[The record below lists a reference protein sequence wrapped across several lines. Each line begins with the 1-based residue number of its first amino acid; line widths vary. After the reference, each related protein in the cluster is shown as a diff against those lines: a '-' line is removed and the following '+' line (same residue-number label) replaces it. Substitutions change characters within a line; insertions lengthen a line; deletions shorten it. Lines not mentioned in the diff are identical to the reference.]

1 MSINFN
7 WSGIREG
14 IELIKEDKKIEFAK
28 QKYFSGE
35 RKDRIALLAKYGV
48 DSKESTKRR
57 EKKTELTQSL
67 ISTVGLPK
75 DVASYI
81 SETGE
86 GEMILNL
93 YKKRVENGTLNKNW
107 LPTIIKKVQST
118 LADES
123 SPQAMAIATKTALL
137 SSEDMSTEVGQEGSL
152 IEAIFSAETFKD
164 FEKVDEKI
172 LEIVTAPRVEDFTPE
187 LPIIGGLNVGSAKVD
202 TTDIAGIRKN
212 VIEEIRPFAGELI
225 VKDDQGDY
233 RVDPTKIKSDQS
245 AGELARIISET
256 TYKIAADIQTGSM
269 NPIDIYQ
276 KHIPD
281 AVNLIPSFTEFNNQG
296 AKIPKVIKN
305 PADSFDAGK
314 DLFMD
319 NFKSIDEERKKF
331 N

>member
-7 WSGIREG
+7 WSGIKQG
-14 IELIKEDKKIEFAK
+14 IDSIKENQKIEFAK

-35 RKDRIALLAKYGV
+35 RKERIALLAEYGI
-48 DSKESTKRR
+48 SSRESTKRR

-81 SETGE
+81 AETGE
-86 GEMILNL
+86 GKIILEL
-93 YKKRVENGTLNKNW
+93 FEKRVKDGTLNRNW
-107 LPTIIKKVQST
+107 IPTIIKKVQST

-123 SPQAMAIATKTALL
+123 SPQAMAIAAKTALL
-137 SSEDMSTEVGQEGSL
+137 SSEDMSTEVGQEASL

-172 LEIVTAPRVEDFTPE
+172 LEIVTARRVEDFTPE
-187 LPIIGGLNVGSAKVD
+187 LPVIGGLPKGSAQVGETQLAK
-202 TTDIAGIRKN
+202 IRSG
-212 VIEEIRPFAGELI
+212 VIERLGPYAGEII
-225 VKDDQGDY
+225 VRDNQGDY
-233 RVDPTKIKSDQS
+233 RVDPAKIKSDKS
-245 AGELARIISET
+245 AGDLEKIISDT
-256 TYKIAADIQTGSM
+256 VDKIVIDIETGSS
-269 NPIDIYQ
+269 NVNESFK

-281 AVNLIPSFTEFNNQG
+281 AVNLIPSFTGSKQPEVKN
-296 AKIPKVIKN
+296 PKVIKN

-314 DLFMD
+314 DLFID
-319 NFKSIDEERKKF
+319 NFTSIEQER

>member
-1 MSINFN
+1 MSIN
-7 WSGIREG
+7 WSGIKEG
-14 IELIKEDKKIEFAK
+14 IELIEQDKLTEFAK

-57 EKKTELTQSL
+57 EKKTDLTQSL

-81 SETGE
+81 AESGE
-86 GEMILNL
+86 GAMILNL
-93 YKKRVENGTLNKNW
+93 YKKRVENGTLNVNW
-107 LPTIIKKVQST
+107 IPTVIKKVEST
-118 LADES
+118 LADKS
-123 SPQAMAIATKTALL
+123 SPQAKAIAAKTALL

-152 IEAIFSAETFKD
+152 IEAIFSAETFED

-172 LEIVTAPRVEDFTPE
+172 LKIVTAPRVEDFTPE
-187 LPIIGGLNVGSAKVD
+187 LPTIGGLNVGSGEVTLAD
-202 TTDIAGIRKN
+202 RASIRKQ

-233 RVDPTKIKSDQS
+233 RIDPAKIKTDQS
-245 AGELARIISET
+245 AGDLAKIISDT
-256 TYKIAADIQTGSM
+256 TYKIAADMQTGYM

-281 AVNLIPSFTEFNNQG
+281 AINLIPSFTGSKQPEVKN
-296 AKIPKVIKN
+296 PKVIKS
-305 PADSFDAGK
+305 PADSFDSGK

-319 NFKSIDEERKKF
+319 NFKSISNERK
-331 N
+331 

>member
-57 EKKTELTQSL
+57 KKKTDLTQSL

-93 YKKRVENGTLNKNW
+93 YKKRVENGTLNTNW
-107 LPTIIKKVQST
+107 LPTITKKVRST

-123 SPQAMAIATKTALL
+123 SPQAIAIATKTALL

-152 IEAIFSAETFKD
+152 IEAIFSAKTFKD
-164 FEKVDEKI
+164 FKEVDEKI
-172 LEIVTAPRVEDFTPE
+172 LEIVTAPRLEEFTPE
-187 LPIIGGLNVGSAKVD
+187 LPPIGGLNLGSAEVTSAD
-202 TTDIAGIRKN
+202 RAGIRKQ

-225 VKDDQGDY
+225 VADEAGDY
-233 RVDPTKIKSDQS
+233 TVNPAKIKTDQS

-256 TYKIAADIQTGSM
+256 TDKIAIDIQTGLM
-269 NPIDIYQ
+269 NPIDVYK

-281 AVNLIPSFTEFNNQG
+281 AVNLIPKMVTDQTKLTFGNPSTSFTSGTSIFDEVVG
-296 AKIPKVIKN
+296 DRETGTKVN
-305 PADSFDAGK
+305 
-314 DLFMD
+314 
-319 NFKSIDEERKKF
+319 
-331 N
+331 

>member
-14 IELIKEDKKIEFAK
+14 IELIEQDKLTEFAK

-35 RKDRIALLAKYGV
+35 KKDRIALLAKYGV

-81 SETGE
+81 AETGE
-86 GEMILNL
+86 GAMILNL
-93 YKKRVENGTLNKNW
+93 YKKRVENGTLNRNW
-107 LPTIIKKVQST
+107 IPTITKKIQST
-118 LADES
+118 LADKS
-123 SPQAMAIATKTALL
+123 SPQAIAIATKTALL

-164 FEKVDEKI
+164 FKEVDEKI

-187 LPIIGGLNVGSAKVD
+187 LPPIGGLNVGSGKVTLAD
-202 TTDIAGIRKN
+202 RASIRKQ

-233 RVDPTKIKSDQS
+233 TVNPAKIKTDQS
-245 AGELARIISET
+245 AGDLAKIISDT
-256 TYKIAADIQTGSM
+256 TYKIAADMQTGYM

-281 AVNLIPSFTEFNNQG
+281 AINLIPSFTGSKQPEVKN
-296 AKIPKVIKN
+296 PKVIKN
-305 PADSFDAGK
+305 PADSFEGGK
-314 DLFMD
+314 DLFID
-319 NFKSIDEERKKF
+319 KFKPIEEERKK
-331 N
+331 

>member
-1 MSINFN
+1 MSIN

-14 IELIKEDKKIEFAK
+14 IDSIKENQKIEFAK

-35 RKDRIALLAKYGV
+35 RKERIALLAEYGV
-48 DSKESTKRR
+48 SSRESKERR
-57 EKKTELTQSL
+57 KKKIDLTQSL

-81 SETGE
+81 AETGE
-86 GEMILNL
+86 GAMILEL
-93 YKKRVENGTLNKNW
+93 FEKRVKDGTLNKNW
-107 LPTIIKKVQST
+107 IPTITKKVRST
-118 LADES
+118 LADKS
-123 SPQAMAIATKTALL
+123 SPQAIAIATKTALL

-152 IEAIFSAETFKD
+152 IEAIFSAKTFKD
-164 FEKVDEKI
+164 FKEVDEKI

-187 LPIIGGLNVGSAKVD
+187 LPAIGGLNLGSAKVTLAD
-202 TTDIAGIRKN
+202 RASIRKQ

-233 RVDPTKIKSDQS
+233 RIDPAKIKTDQS
-245 AGELARIISET
+245 AGKLARIISDT
-256 TYKIAADIQTGSM
+256 TYKIAADMQTGYM
-269 NPIDIYQ
+269 NTIDIYQ

-281 AVNLIPSFTEFNNQG
+281 AINLIPSFTGSKQPEVKN
-296 AKIPKVIKN
+296 PKVIKN

-314 DLFMD
+314 DLFID
-319 NFKSIDEERKKF
+319 NFTSIEQER

>member
-1 MSINFN
+1 MSIN

-14 IELIKEDKKIEFAK
+14 IDSIKENQKIEFAK

-35 RKDRIALLAKYGV
+35 RKERIALLAEYGV
-48 DSKESTKRR
+48 SSRESKERR
-57 EKKTELTQSL
+57 KKKIDLTQSL

-81 SETGE
+81 AETGE
-86 GEMILNL
+86 GAMILEL
-93 YKKRVENGTLNKNW
+93 FEKRVKDGTLNKNW
-107 LPTIIKKVQST
+107 IPTITKKVRST
-118 LADES
+118 LADKS
-123 SPQAMAIATKTALL
+123 SPQAIAIATKTALL

-152 IEAIFSAETFKD
+152 IEAIFSAKTFKD
-164 FEKVDEKI
+164 FKEVDEKI

-187 LPIIGGLNVGSAKVD
+187 LPAIGGLNLGSAKITSAD
-202 TTDIAGIRKN
+202 RAGIRKQ

-233 RVDPTKIKSDQS
+233 RIDPAKIKTDQS
-245 AGELARIISET
+245 AGKLARIISDT
-256 TYKIAADIQTGSM
+256 TYKIAADMQTGYM
-269 NPIDIYQ
+269 NTIDIYQ

-281 AVNLIPSFTEFNNQG
+281 AINLIPSFTGSKQPEVKN
-296 AKIPKVIKN
+296 PKVIKN

-314 DLFMD
+314 DLFID
-319 NFKSIDEERKKF
+319 NFTSIEQER